1 MFNRKNTNHTT
12 RSTKRF
18 ATKLLSL
25 CLACI
30 ACLGACQFSAIE
42 ADAAYY
48 VSHPTLKEVYI
59 TPKSHRNYA
68 IDITGGSTSRGA
80 FAQLYTRSAGNA
92 AQIFKLERI
101 PGEDWYIIRHKASGL
116 CLNIQSGDS
125 RNDARIWLWE
135 YDGTDSCLFRF
146 AKTGTNTYIIQNKL
160 SSQRVIDLDNNIGRD
175 GSIVHL
181 WDFHSGNS
189 AQWTLVDA
197 SGNSVKTTTTTT
209 TTQQNNT
216 THKAYVNTSSS
227 NLVLRKSASTSS
239 SKLASMPKYSSVTVL
254 DNKKVYNGSFYRV
267 TYNGKTGYCAKSY
280 IAFGNAPTVSL
291 NVVKP
296 NTTTTTMNSSRILFP
311 LKGSI
316 TRSSSV
322 KTNGQYCDYRTG
334 GSVGVYAPAN
344 GTVTFYQTYAYRNG
358 TNKLVSYG
366 NWVEFRSNDG
376 KYVIKMAHLDSFNSS
391 YVRSSSLIPSYN
403 SERLSASSVRCTTKM
418 VGSASVSQGALLG
431 YSGKTGNASG
441 HHLHLEV
448 KKNGSSVNPVN
459 VFTQW

>member
-1 MFNRKNTNHTT
+1 MFNRTISNRNTK
-12 RSTKRF
+12 SAKRF
-18 ATKLLSL
+18 AKKLLSL
-25 CLACI
+25 CLALI
-30 ACLGACQFSAIE
+30 ACFGACQFGSMK

-48 VSHPTLKEVYI
+48 ISHPTLKEVYI
-59 TPKSHRNYA
+59 TPKDHRGFA

-80 FAQLYTRSAGNA
+80 FAQLYTRSKGNA
-92 AQIFKLERI
+92 AQIFVLERI

-160 SSQRVIDLDNNIGRD
+160 SSQRVIDLDNNIGRNS
-175 GSIVHL
+175 SIVHL
-181 WDFHSGNS
+181 WDFHSGSS

-197 SGNSVKTTTTTT
+197 SGDSAKTTTVITP
-209 TTQQNNT
+209 QQTT

-239 SKLASMPKYSSVTVL
+239 AKLASMPKYSSVTVL
-254 DNKKVYNGSFYRV
+254 DNKKVYGGSFYRV
-267 TYNGKTGYCAKSY
+267 TYNGTTGYCSKSY
-280 IAFGNAPTVSL
+280 IAFGDAPTTKLTVVTPNVSI
-291 NVVKP
+291 
-296 NTTTTTMNSSRILFP
+296 TTNSSSILFP

-334 GSVGVYAPAN
+334 GSVGVYAPTS
-344 GTVTFYQTYAYRNG
+344 GTVTFYQTYAYRGG

-366 NWVEFRSNDG
+366 NWVEFRSSDG
-376 KYVIKMAHLDSFNSS
+376 KYVIKMAHLNSFNTA
-391 YVRSSSLIPSYN
+391 YVRSSSLIPSSN
-403 SERLSASSVRCTTKM
+403 SERLSASSVNCTTKM
-418 VGSASVSQGALLG
+418 VGSATVSQGALLG

-448 KKNGSSVNPVN
+448 KKNGSAVNPVN